1 MFWLWLTFGIVVLT
15 TANAEHPFW
24 IQEIEELPDVSY
36 SAVSRNSENVYRLPE
51 NVVPLNYDIYIDLY
65 FDERQDRPFSY
76 DGMEFITIQ
85 VRTLFLPPFLNIL
98 QVLLIKIKRGIAQKV
113 CIVLINFG

>member
-1 MFWLWLTFGIVVLT
+1 MFWLCLTLGIVVLT

-24 IQEIEELPDVSY
+24 IQEIEELPDVFH
-36 SAVSRNSENVYRLPE
+36 SAVSTNSESVYRLPE
-51 NVVPLNYDIYIDLY
+51 NVVPLKYDIYIDLY

-85 VRTLFLPPFLNIL
+85 VRTLLLPPFLSL
-98 QVLLIKIKRGIAQKV
+98 
-113 CIVLINFG
+113 